1 MPKSMRTIAAAG
13 LIVAGL
19 AVIVIGNRR
28 DESKQTGTAGENAA
42 FEAPVRKQHFD
53 FVHSASPVS
62 VANNAETE
70 PATDK
75 EENCKHR
82 SISQRIES
90 AATTV
95 RNFGG
100 ILSTVSQEIESATP
114 FGRFLTT
121 VGNAGIQLAKELEL
135 QPAEDKNGDDGDN
148 GDDGSAGATAN
159 LPKPPKGPQPPAAQD
174 PRGQLFD
181 DVDLEWMI
189 ISVGKFRQSV

>member
-13 LIVAGL
+13 LIVTGL

-28 DESKQTGTAGENAA
+28 DESKQTGAAGENAA
-42 FEAPVRKQHFD
+42 FEASVRKQHFGY
-53 FVHSASPVS
+53 VHSASPVS

-75 EENCKHR
+75 EENRKHR

-100 ILSTVSQEIESATP
+100 ILSTASQHNVNLAP
-114 FGRFLTT
+114 YGRFLTT

-135 QPAEDKNGDDGDN
+135 QPAEDKNGDDGD
-148 GDDGSAGATAN
+148 DGSAGVTAN